1 LSNVRVKRSM
11 LNGKV
16 RCPPSKSYTH
26 RAVAVASLA
35 YGRSVINN
43 PLIARDTKATID
55 GCRRLG
61 SFVCLDNNMNRII
74 VHGRHEFTMG
84 YRVINAENSG
94 TTIRILASM
103 ASLVKEGN
111 TMLYGDASL
120 NRRPMQPLLDALKHL
135 GVWCRSLADGTPP
148 LLVNGGGIRGGRA
161 SITGSISSQF
171 ISALLI
177 PSIYAKDSV
186 EISILDEQVSYP
198 YIDATIAVMDRFSVK
213 VSNDNY
219 KHYYIDN
226 KQEYKP
232 TEFTVP
238 GDISNAAILFAAGA
252 LAGDVTVHGLDF
264 HLPQADARIIDILK
278 AMNAYV
284 NVSSDAVRVNSSN
297 ELEGGSFDLKASP
310 DLLPVV
316 SILAL
321 KAKGKVEV
329 RGVKH
334 ARVKETDRVANIARE
349 LAKLGAEVKE
359 YEDGLSIK
367 APERVKSAV
376 LDAYGDHRLFMALCI
391 ASLLAD
397 ECIIN
402 GAESVDVSY
411 PTFLDDIKALGASIE
426 EIN

>member
-148 LLVNGGGIRGGRA
+148 LLVKWGRYKE
-161 SITGSISSQF
+161 G
-171 ISALLI
+171 
-177 PSIYAKDSV
+177 V
-186 EISILDEQVSYP
+186 EQV
-198 YIDATIAVMDRFSVK
+198 
-213 VSNDNY
+213 
-219 KHYYIDN
+219 
-226 KQEYKP
+226 
-232 TEFTVP
+232 
-238 GDISNAAILFAAGA
+238 
-252 LAGDVTVHGLDF
+252 
-264 HLPQADARIIDILK
+264 
-278 AMNAYV
+278 
-284 NVSSDAVRVNSSN
+284 
-297 ELEGGSFDLKASP
+297 
-310 DLLPVV
+310 
-316 SILAL
+316 
-321 KAKGKVEV
+321 
-329 RGVKH
+329 
-334 ARVKETDRVANIARE
+334 
-349 LAKLGAEVKE
+349 
-359 YEDGLSIK
+359 
-367 APERVKSAV
+367 
-376 LDAYGDHRLFMALCI
+376 
-391 ASLLAD
+391 
-397 ECIIN
+397 
-402 GAESVDVSY
+402 
-411 PTFLDDIKALGASIE
+411 
-426 EIN
+426 